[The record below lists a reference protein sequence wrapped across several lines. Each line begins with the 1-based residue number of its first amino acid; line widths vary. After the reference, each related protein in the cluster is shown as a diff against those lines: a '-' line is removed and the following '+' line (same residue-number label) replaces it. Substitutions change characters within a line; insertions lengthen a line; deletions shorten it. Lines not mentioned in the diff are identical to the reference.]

1 MTQFG
6 NIDDSTFKTFV
17 DRVGSEVKAKRYL
30 TKATKRMN
38 TVANY
43 AIRQVKPLTPVG
55 RYPASAH
62 KTGGTLRRSWSR
74 SDVSYTSRALVV
86 KISNNQDYASFV
98 ENGHRTRS
106 GGWVNGRFMLK
117 KAMAE
122 TEQSQLNAAQ
132 KELDEYINNLLGG

>member
-1 MTQFG
+1 MAQFG

-17 DRVGSEVKAKRYL
+17 DRVGNEVKAKTYL

-74 SDVSYTSRALVV
+74 SDVNYTSRALVV

-117 KAMAE
+117 KALKE
-122 TEQSQLNAAQ
+122 TEQRTLTQTQ
-132 KELDEYINNLLGG
+132 KELDEYINKLLGG